1 MISFLGLVCAALLF
15 FSTCVSLLIPALRG
29 LCRKVEKWKGK
40 GRKQK
45 KVEWRSRKM
54 GWKTQKI
61 PKGMGGRQW
70 PSGFIGID
78 LQEVPTLLTRAEFD
92 GKSLSVPLVSAS
104 LRVC

>member
-1 MISFLGLVCAALLF
+1 
-15 FSTCVSLLIPALRG
+15 
-29 LCRKVEKWKGK
+29 
-40 GRKQK
+40 
-45 KVEWRSRKM
+45 M

-70 PSGFIGID
+70 PSDFIGID